1 MDPSAA
7 LAPAALAPAALAP
20 AALAP
25 AALAPAAL
33 ALALA
38 ATATASTATTA
49 ATTATAALPPIVRKM
64 ASPKNV
70 AALRRRRANSTSS
83 ALSPRISL
91 LDEEPPKP
99 VVRGRKK
106 HEEPILKENPDRF
119 VLFPIEHQDVFK
131 MYKDLVA
138 VRWIPEEVELT
149 KDLKDW
155 KTLTQNEQHFI
166 KRILGFF
173 AGSDGIINENLATN
187 FANEVQW
194 PEAKAFYSEQMSNET
209 VHSET
214 YSRLVDTY
222 IEDKAEKLDILRSI
236 RTMPFVEK
244 KAQWALQW
252 MKGSEADFASRLM
265 AFAAVEGIFFSGA
278 FCSIFW
284 FKQRGIL
291 PGLTSSNEF
300 ISRDEGLHTDFA
312 CLLYSKI
319 EHRLSKTRAYKL
331 IKEAVKIEKEFIIDA
346 IPCSM
351 IGMNSKM
358 MSQYIEFVADR
369 LLLQMGYPKMYETT
383 NPFSFME
390 RISLEGK
397 DNFFEKK
404 VSSYALAGVG
414 KTAAQMSFR
423 TDADF

>member
-1 MDPSAA
+1 MIAHAEDPKK
-7 LAPAALAPAALAP
+7 
-20 AALAP
+20 
-25 AALAPAAL
+25 
-33 ALALA
+33 
-38 ATATASTATTA
+38 
-49 ATTATAALPPIVRKM
+49 LPI
-64 ASPKNV
+64 S
-70 AALRRRRANSTSS
+70 RRRRANSTSS
-83 ALSPRISL
+83 AVTPRPSL
-91 LDEEPPKP
+91 LDDELPKVAPRLRKKLEEPL
-99 VVRGRKK
+99 
-106 HEEPILKENPDRF
+106 LKENPDRF

-138 VRWIPEEVELT
+138 VRWIPEEVDLT

-155 KTLTQNEQHFI
+155 KTLTSNEQHFI

-173 AGSDGIINENLATN
+173 AGSDGIVNENLAAN

-194 PEAKAFYSEQMSNET
+194 PEAKGFYTEQMSNET

-214 YSRLVDTY
+214 YSRLIDTY
-222 IEDKAEKLDILRSI
+222 IEEKVEKLDILRSI
-236 RTMPFVEK
+236 RTMPFVQK
-244 KAQWALQW
+244 KAAWAMNW
-252 MKGSEADFASRLM
+252 MNGSEADFGTRLM

-291 PGLTSSNEF
+291 PGLTASNEF

-319 EHRLSKTRAYKL
+319 ENRLSKTKAHKL
-331 IKEAVKIEKEFIIDA
+331 IREAVRIEKEFITEA

-358 MSQYIEFVADR
+358 MGQYIEFVADR
-369 LLLQMGYPKMYETT
+369 LLVQMGYPKFYETA

-397 DNFFEKK
+397 DNFFEKR
-404 VSSYALAGVG
+404 VTSYALAGVG
-414 KTAAQMSFR
+414 KTAEQMSFR

>member
-1 MDPSAA
+1 M
-7 LAPAALAPAALAP
+7 
-20 AALAP
+20 
-25 AALAPAAL
+25 
-33 ALALA
+33 
-38 ATATASTATTA
+38 TTI
-49 ATTATAALPPIVRKM
+49 LPPLAFDTDSKIIVSEHKR
-64 ASPKNV
+64 APS
-70 AALRRRRANSTSS
+70 RRRRANSTSS
-83 ALSPRISL
+83 AMSPRISL
-91 LDEEPPKP
+91 LEDQPKVAVARARKLPDEPLL
-99 VVRGRKK
+99 V
-106 HEEPILKENPDRF
+106 ENPDRF

-138 VRWIPEEVELT
+138 IRWIPEEVELT

-155 KTLTQNEQHFI
+155 KTLTSNEQHFI

-173 AGSDGIINENLATN
+173 AGSDGIVNENLAAN

-214 YSRLVDTY
+214 YSRLIDTY
-222 IEDKAEKLDILRSI
+222 IEDKVEKLDILRSI
-236 RTMPFVEK
+236 RTMAFVEK
-244 KAQWALQW
+244 KANWALSW
-252 MKGSEADFASRLM
+252 MNGSEANFATRLM

-300 ISRDEGLHTDFA
+300 ISRDEGVHTDFA
-312 CLLYSKI
+312 CLLYSKLVN
-319 EHRLSKTRAYKL
+319 RLSKTKAHKL
-331 IKEAVKIEKEFIIDA
+331 IREAVKIEKEFITEA

-358 MSQYIEFVADR
+358 MGQYIEFVADR
-369 LLLQMGYPKMYETT
+369 LLVQLGYPKTYETA

-404 VSSYALAGVG
+404 VSTYALAGVG
-414 KTAAQMSFR
+414 KTAEQMSFNLE
-423 TDADF
+423 ADF

>member
-1 MDPSAA
+1 MSQESLRIKYLMTSLLQHPVPM
-7 LAPAALAPAALAP
+7 LE
-20 AALAP
+20 
-25 AALAPAAL
+25 
-33 ALALA
+33 
-38 ATATASTATTA
+38 STINE
-49 ATTATAALPPIVRKM
+49 PKPII
-64 ASPKNV
+64 S
-70 AALRRRRANSTSS
+70 RRRRANSTGSS
-83 ALSPRISL
+83 MSPRISL
-91 LDEEPPKP
+91 LEEQPKVAVHRVRKLPEEPLL
-99 VVRGRKK
+99 V
-106 HEEPILKENPDRF
+106 ENPDRF
-119 VLFPIEHQDVFK
+119 VLFPIEHNDVFK

-138 VRWIPEEVELT
+138 IRWIPEEVELT

-155 KTLTQNEQHFI
+155 KTLTANEQHFI

-173 AGSDGIINENLATN
+173 AGSDGIVNENLAAN

-214 YSRLVDTY
+214 YSRLIDTY

-236 RTMPFVEK
+236 RTMAFVEK
-244 KAQWALQW
+244 KANWALSW
-252 MKGSEADFASRLM
+252 MKGSEANFATRLM

-300 ISRDEGLHTDFA
+300 ISRDEGVHTDFA
-312 CLLYSKI
+312 CLLYSKLVN
-319 EHRLSKTRAYKL
+319 RLSKTKAHKL
-331 IKEAVKIEKEFIIDA
+331 IREAVKIEKEFITEA

-358 MSQYIEFVADR
+358 MGQYIEFVADR
-369 LLLQMGYPKMYETT
+369 LLLQMGYPKTYETA
-383 NPFSFME
+383 NPFGFME

-404 VSSYALAGVG
+404 VSTYALAGVG
-414 KTAAQMSFR
+414 KTAEQMSFNLE
-423 TDADF
+423 ADF

>member
-1 MDPSAA
+1 MDIVNPVPTLEVTNLGAPS
-7 LAPAALAPAALAP
+7 
-20 AALAP
+20 
-25 AALAPAAL
+25 
-33 ALALA
+33 
-38 ATATASTATTA
+38 
-49 ATTATAALPPIVRKM
+49 V
-64 ASPKNV
+64 V
-70 AALRRRRANSTSS
+70 AKTPLVRRRRAVSTGS
-83 ALSPRISL
+83 AASPRISL
-91 LDEEPPKP
+91 LDEEPAK
-99 VVRGRKK
+99 VAFRARKQI
-106 HEEPILKENPDRF
+106 EEPLLKENPDRF

-155 KTLTQNEQHFI
+155 KTLNANEQHFI

-173 AGSDGIINENLATN
+173 AGSDGIVNENLAAN

-194 PEAKAFYSEQMSNET
+194 PEAKAFYTEQMSNET

-214 YSRLVDTY
+214 YSRLIDTY
-222 IEDKAEKLDILRSI
+222 IEDKVEKLDILRSI
-236 RTMPFVEK
+236 RTMAFVEK
-244 KAQWALQW
+244 KANWAMNW
-252 MKGSEADFASRLM
+252 MRGSEANFATRLM

-312 CLLYSKI
+312 CLLYSKLTN
-319 EHRLSKTRAYKL
+319 RLSKTKAFKL
-331 IKEAVKIEKEFIIDA
+331 IREAVKIEKEFITEA

-351 IGMNSKM
+351 IGMNAKM
-358 MSQYIEFVADR
+358 MGQYIEFVADR
-369 LLLQMGYPKMYETT
+369 LLLQMGYTKTYETA
-383 NPFSFME
+383 NPFGFME

-414 KTAAQMSFR
+414 KTAEQMSFR
-423 TDADF
+423 IDADF

>member
-1 MDPSAA
+1 MDP
-7 LAPAALAPAALAP
+7 LPITIPAAD
-20 AALAP
+20 
-25 AALAPAAL
+25 
-33 ALALA
+33 
-38 ATATASTATTA
+38 STNTVSEQKI
-49 ATTATAALPPIVRKM
+49 PI
-64 ASPKNV
+64 
-70 AALRRRRANSTSS
+70 LRRRRANSTGSS
-83 ALSPRISL
+83 MSPRISL
-91 LDEEPPKP
+91 LEEQPLKA
-99 VVRGRKK
+99 VNRGRKLPD
-106 HEEPILKENPDRF
+106 EPLLVENPDRF
-119 VLFPIEHQDVFK
+119 VLFPIEHNDVFK

-138 VRWIPEEVELT
+138 IRWIPEEVELT

-155 KTLTQNEQHFI
+155 KTLNSNEQHFI

-173 AGSDGIINENLATN
+173 AGSDGIVNENLAAN

-214 YSRLVDTY
+214 YSRLIDTY

-244 KAQWALQW
+244 KAKWALSW
-252 MKGSEADFASRLM
+252 MQGSEASFATRLM

-300 ISRDEGLHTDFA
+300 ISRDEGVHTDFA
-312 CLLYSKI
+312 CLLYSKLVN
-319 EHRLSKTRAYKL
+319 RLSKTKAHKL
-331 IKEAVKIEKEFIIDA
+331 IREAVKIEKEFITEA

-358 MSQYIEFVADR
+358 MGQYIEFVSDR
-369 LLLQMGYPKMYETT
+369 LLVQLGYPKTYETA
-383 NPFSFME
+383 NPFGFME

-404 VSSYALAGVG
+404 VSTYALAGVG
-414 KTAAQMSFR
+414 KTAEQMSFR
-423 TDADF
+423 IDADF